1 MKHYVITI
9 ARQFGS
15 LGRPIAK
22 KLSENLG
29 IEFYDR
35 DIVEETARKTGLSV
49 STISDKEESAHKS
62 FLYMGY
68 PLGMGKDNEQDQ
80 IFKNQVKIIR
90 ELADKES
97 CIIVGR
103 CSDYIL
109 KDREDVMH
117 VFIYASY
124 EQRMKN
130 CINDLGMSEEEAKRM
145 IAKVDKA
152 RDVYHKTYA
161 GFFPGDLRYKD
172 LMLDSGLLG
181 VDRTAKAIADIANL
195 KFDIFKNE

>member
-9 ARQFGS
+9 TRQFGS

-22 KLSENLG
+22 KLSEILG
-29 IEFYDR
+29 GEFYDR

-49 STISDKEESAHKS
+49 STVSDKEETARKS

-68 PLGMGKDNEQDQ
+68 PLGMGKDDEQDE
-80 IFKNQVKIIR
+80 IFKNQVSIIR
-90 ELADKES
+90 QLADKQS
-97 CIIVGR
+97 CIVVGR

-109 KDREDVMH
+109 REREDCMH

-124 EQRMKN
+124 EHRMKN
-130 CINDLGMSEEEAKRM
+130 CVESLGMTEAEAKKM

-161 GFFPGDLRYKD
+161 GFLPGDFRYKD
-172 LMLDSGLLG
+172 VMIDSSLLG
-181 VDRTAKAIADIANL
+181 VDGTANAIAQIAKERFGL
-195 KFDIFKNE
+195 

>member
-1 MKHYVITI
+1 MKHYIITI

-22 KLSENLG
+22 KLSNNLG

-49 STISDKEESAHKS
+49 STVSDKEESAHKN

-90 ELADKES
+90 ELANKES

-109 KDREDVMH
+109 KEREDAMH

-124 EQRMKN
+124 EQRVKN
-130 CINDLGMSEEEAKRM
+130 CVNDLGMSEEEAKKM
-145 IAKVDKA
+145 ISKVDKA

-161 GFFPGDLRYKD
+161 GFLPGDFRYKD

-181 VDRTAKAIADIANL
+181 VDGTAKAIADIANL
-195 KFDIFKNE
+195 KFKIFKNE

>member
-130 CINDLGMSEEEAKRM
+130 CINDLGMSEEEAKKM

-161 GFFPGDLRYKD
+161 GFLPGDFRYKD
-172 LMLDSGLLG
+172 LMLDSGMLG
-181 VDRTAKAIADIANL
+181 VDGTAKAIADIANL
-195 KFDIFKNE
+195 KFKCIQK